1 MTDVISNTCDE
12 LSQALPVSSQDPSS
26 VSLCSICKN
35 QSSLSKV
42 KIGSVMAD
50 EVTTVCNLDSGSGM
64 SRQILYDGR
73 LNNESTRFLL
83 VLGVPL
89 EAG

>member
-1 MTDVISNTCDE
+1 
-12 LSQALPVSSQDPSS
+12 
-26 VSLCSICKN
+26 
-35 QSSLSKV
+35 
-42 KIGSVMAD
+42 MAD
-50 EVTTVCNLDSGSGM
+50 ELTTVCNLVFGSGM

-73 LNNESTRFLL
+73 LNNKSMGLLL